1 MPDSAALINPVDR
14 RRTLWTTLTFDR
26 TVSGQ
31 WAGKNAEQG
40 REGRFL
46 PDWLLRI
53 EAVNFAASMD
63 DTSDLSTQRGA
74 SLTALDAGVVVQLF
88 LGEQF
93 PGQKVET
100 IFIGAS
106 QALFRLS
113 GLADVTPVLR
123 QVRERLRLDQENP
136 ANRPV
141 YGAKEAAPLSRMTFV
156 VAAVEECPD
165 ALAAVEAAVKR
176 LQFQSP
182 TLAPHPAVKP
192 GSQSAP
198 VHRRACPIERR
209 LPADARHSVR
219 KDMLDEAVVVE
230 VKPHDEKEVLVAR
243 SVAERRSYGRSARQ
257 RFYDK
262 QLGARTGLHF
272 ADGLVDLVNAPPDA
286 LPLPLRGKMAVI
298 SADGIGFG
306 ELLSR
311 KREQVGDA
319 IEGTREFCEEVEAVN
334 KDRILRPLIE
344 LLTVAAA
351 DEKPPRAVSLPWAEA
366 DNPEARQKKW
376 SPILRFETLTYAGE
390 DIVWLV
396 PSWLAWEVV
405 GLLFEATKGAVIA
418 KQAPAYRV
426 GCVVCSHKVPIRKAK
441 GLAHELA
448 YLVTEGVVEKAAG
461 LQLELVESIDVS
473 DGYLGAHRARLAGA
487 AGPERFTIAA
497 ASHAAVE
504 KHVRALRHP
513 KGLPPS
519 QLHRLLRLA
528 AQRRAFTDAAGRA
541 EVLDE
546 LKKTLERGGYHYGA
560 GGDTLTVEHLACEA
574 LGAEADALFGLL
586 RLAQLWDVVL
596 PLGQPVLRMPGQ

>member
-1 MPDSAALINPVDR
+1 M
-14 RRTLWTTLTFDR
+14 
-26 TVSGQ
+26 
-31 WAGKNAEQG
+31 
-40 REGRFL
+40 
-46 PDWLLRI
+46 PDWLLRV
-53 EAVNFAASMD
+53 EAVNFAATMD

-74 SLTALDAGVVVQLF
+74 SLTALDAGVVVQTF
-88 LGEQF
+88 LGERF
-93 PGQKVET
+93 PGQQVET

-106 QALFRLS
+106 QALFRLPD
-113 GLADVTPVLR
+113 LADATAVLER
-123 QVRERLRLDQENP
+123 VRERLRLDQENP

-156 VAAVEECPD
+156 VAAVEESRE
-165 ALAAVEAAVKR
+165 ALAAIEAAVKR
-176 LQFQSP
+176 EQFQSP
-182 TLAPHPAVKP
+182 TLAPHPEVKK

-219 KDMLDEAVVVE
+219 KDMLDDAVVVE
-230 VKPHDEKEVLVAR
+230 EKPHDEKEVLVAR

-257 RFYDK
+257 RFYDQ
-262 QLGARTGLHF
+262 QLGAATGLHF

-286 LPLPLRGKMAVI
+286 VPLPLRGKMAVI

-306 ELLSR
+306 ELLAR

-319 IEGTREFCEEVEAVN
+319 IEGTRKFSEEVEAVN
-334 KDRILRPLIE
+334 RDRILQPLIE
-344 LLTVAAA
+344 LLAAAAA
-351 DEKPPRAVSLPWAEA
+351 DEKPPRAVSLPWEAA

-405 GLLFEATKGAVIA
+405 GFLFQATKGAVIA

-426 GCVVCSHKVPIRKAK
+426 GCVVCSHKMPIRKAK

-448 YLVTEGVVEKAAG
+448 YLVTEGVDRKAAG

-473 DGYLGAHRARLAGA
+473 DGYLGAHRQRLAGPV
-487 AGPERFTIAA
+487 GPERFTITA
-497 ASHAAVE
+497 ASHAAVTA
-504 KHVRALRHP
+504 HVRALRHP

-528 AQRRAFTDAAGRA
+528 AHRRAFIDAAGRR
-541 EVLDE
+541 EVLGE
-546 LKKTLERGGYHYGA
+546 LEDTLERADYRYGA
-560 GGDTLTVEHLACEA
+560 GTDVPRLTVERLASAA
-574 LGAEADALFGLL
+574 LRAENDPLFGLL

-596 PLGQPVLRMPGQ
+596 PLGQPVLRPPVQSAP

>member
-1 MPDSAALINPVDR
+1 M
-14 RRTLWTTLTFDR
+14 
-26 TVSGQ
+26 
-31 WAGKNAEQG
+31 
-40 REGRFL
+40 

-53 EAVNFAASMD
+53 EAVNFAATMD

-74 SLTALDAGVVVQLF
+74 SLTALDAGAVVQQF
-88 LGEQF
+88 LVERYSEQR
-93 PGQKVET
+93 VET
-100 IFIGAS
+100 VFIGAS
-106 QALFRLS
+106 QALFRLRDFMD
-113 GLADVTPVLR
+113 AAPVLAA
-123 QVRERLRLDQENP
+123 VRGHLQLDQESP

-141 YGAKEAAPLSRMTFV
+141 YGGEHAPPLSRMTFV
-156 VAAVEECPD
+156 AAAVEVEAGAD
-165 ALAAVEAAVKR
+165 ALAAVEALVKR
-176 LQFQSP
+176 EQLQAP

-209 LPADARHSVR
+209 LPADAEHSVR
-219 KDMLDEAVVVE
+219 KDMLDDAVVVE
-230 VKPHDEKEVLVAR
+230 AKPHDEKSVLVAR

-262 QLGARTGLHF
+262 QLATKTGLHF
-272 ADGLVDLVNAPPDA
+272 ADGLVDLVSAPPDA

-306 ELLSR
+306 DLL
-311 KREQVGDA
+311 KQALDDAGDPV
-319 IEGTREFCEEVEAVN
+319 EGTKTFSLEVEATN
-334 KDRILRPLIE
+334 KDKILRPLIE
-344 LLTVAAA
+344 RLAAAAA
-351 DEKPPRAVSLPWAEA
+351 DDERRKAVSLPWEQA

-405 GLLFEATKGAVIA
+405 GFLFQATKGAVIA

-426 GCVVCSHKVPIRKAK
+426 GCVICSHKMPIRKAK
-441 GLAHELA
+441 GLAHDLA
-448 YLVTEGVVEKAAG
+448 YLVTEGVAEKVAG

-473 DGYLGAHRARLAGA
+473 DGYLGAHRQRLAGPV
-487 AGPERFTIAA
+487 GPERFTITA
-497 ASHAAVE
+497 ASHAAVTA
-504 KHVRALRHP
+504 HVRALRHP

-528 AQRRAFTDAAGRA
+528 AQRRAFSDAAGRR
-541 EVLDE
+541 EVLGE
-546 LKKTLERGGYHYGA
+546 LEDTLERADYRYGA
-560 GGDTLTVEHLACEA
+560 GTDAPRLTVDRLASAA
-574 LGAEADALFGLL
+574 LRAENDPLFGLL

-596 PLGQPVLRMPGQ
+596 PLGQPVLRPPVQSAP